1 MKETMK
7 ERRMNKTGKDG
18 LDKAK
23 EKSGVMALL
32 EAVEEHSEHLIG
44 FLHKKPGLV
53 SCTLK
58 DRLDGEKV
66 YFVVVTAFTGTL
78 GNVCYMYKVYDLD
91 KPTERIDEQ
100 IPVPTYQVIEAL
112 GDDHTKPSL
121 SAVYDHWEA
130 ESKKFSNLVKQA
142 LTKQTDNT
150 EKETQK

>member
-1 MKETMK
+1 MKDRTMD
-7 ERRMNKTGKDG
+7 ETGKDEQG
-18 LDKAK
+18 KPE

-44 FLHKKPGLV
+44 VLSKKPGFV

-58 DRLDGEKV
+58 DLLDGDKV
-66 YFVVVTAFTGTL
+66 YFVVVSAFTGTL
-78 GNVCYMYKVYDLD
+78 GNVCYMCKVHDVD
-91 KPTERIDEQ
+91 KPTERVDEQ

-112 GDDHTKPSL
+112 GDDNTKPSL
-121 SAVYDHWEA
+121 SAVYNHWEA
-130 ESKKFSNLVKQA
+130 RSKEVRNLAKQA